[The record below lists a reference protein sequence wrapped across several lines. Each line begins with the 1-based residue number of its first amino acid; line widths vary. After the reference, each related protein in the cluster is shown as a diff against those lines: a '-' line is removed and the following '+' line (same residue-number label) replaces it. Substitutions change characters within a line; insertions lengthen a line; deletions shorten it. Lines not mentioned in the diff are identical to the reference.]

1 MMEKWDS
8 MVWILKMGNKWEL
21 YTFAY
26 FTSERGYARLDQP
39 REIDTE
45 KYRFT
50 HLSRKNEFFTMN
62 FGTGRV
68 TFNLKDFQYFSTRSI
83 QSIYIKFSLLN
94 NTERLTLIF
103 SINLSCERR
112 QISIFFN

>member
-8 MVWILKMGNKWEL
+8 MVWILKMGNKWKL

-39 REIDTE
+39 REIHTE

-103 SINLSCERR
+103 SINLYCERR